1 MIFPALRILAAL
13 SLVVLNGLFVA
24 AEFAFVRIRATQI
37 DRLVQEGK
45 ATAGMVKTARR
56 KLDSYLAVCQLGITI
71 SSLGLGALGEP
82 VVAALIEPTLGP
94 LGVPEGLI
102 HTLAFAIAF
111 GIISFFHVVFG
122 ELAPKTIAIQS
133 PEGTSLFVAPFMR
146 FFYYLLLPLT
156 TVFNGTANAIT
167 RMLGYPPASE
177 TDETH
182 SEKEIRQ
189 LVAQS
194 TQHGVLEEDEEEM
207 VDAVFELNDKVAREI
222 MVPRPDVVSL
232 PAEMD
237 LRKLVSVAAAGNYT
251 RYPVY
256 EEGSPDRIVGAV
268 HVKDVLRT
276 VESEGGLD
284 ASLTARD
291 LAREVL
297 VVPENRSIDGI
308 LEDFQRQE
316 LQMAIVIDEW
326 GSFEGLFTLEDI
338 IEEIVGEI
346 RDEFDEEEPAI
357 RKLPDGSYSID
368 GRIPIGVVNEAL
380 GSEFESE
387 DFDTI
392 GGLVLGHLGRA
403 PEVGDEV
410 RLDGYLLRVDEVDG
424 PRVAQVI
431 AWEAEEPENAP
442 DERGDG
448 QGDEAS

>member
-1 MIFPALRILAAL
+1 
-13 SLVVLNGLFVA
+13 VA
-24 AEFAFVRIRATQI
+24 AEFAFVKIRATQV
-37 DRLVQEGK
+37 DRLEREGR
-45 ATAGMVKTARR
+45 AGAGMVRAATG
-56 KLDSYLAVCQLGITI
+56 KLDAYLAVCQLGITI
-71 SSLGLGALGEP
+71 SSLGLGWLGEP
-82 VVAALIEPTLGP
+82 AVATVIEPLFGFF
-94 LGVPEGLI
+94 GIPEGLL
-102 HTLAFAIAF
+102 HPVALAIAF
-111 GIISFFHVVFG
+111 GIITFLHVVFG

-133 PEGTSLFVAPFMR
+133 TEGTSLFVAPFMR
-146 FFYYLLLPLT
+146 FFYYLLLPGIV
-156 TVFNGTANAIT
+156 VFNGTANLFL
-167 RMLGYPPASE
+167 RLLGYSPASE
-177 TDETH
+177 GEDTH
-182 SEKEIRQ
+182 TEDEIRT
-189 LVAQS
+189 LVRQS
-194 TQHGVLEEDEEEM
+194 ARRGVLDEDEEEM
-207 VDAVFELNDKVAREI
+207 VGAVFELNDKVAREI

-232 PAEMD
+232 PAEMG
-237 LRKLVSVAAAGNYT
+237 LRKLLSVAAAGNYT

-256 EEGSPDRIVGAV
+256 EDDSADRIVGAV
-268 HVKDVLRT
+268 HVKDVLRA

-284 ASLTARD
+284 ANLTARD

-297 VVPENRSIDGI
+297 VVPENRPIDEI
-308 LEDFQRQE
+308 LEEFQNQE
-316 LQMAIVIDEW
+316 IQMAIVIDEW

-410 RLDGYLLRVDEVDG
+410 RLDGYLLSVNEIDG

-431 AWEAEEPENAP
+431 AREAEEPENAP
-442 DERGDG
+442 DGRSPEEDSR
-448 QGDEAS
+448 SS

>member
-1 MIFPALRILAAL
+1 
-13 SLVVLNGLFVA
+13 VVLNGLFVA
-24 AEFAFVRIRATQI
+24 AEFAFVKIRATQV
-37 DRLVQEGK
+37 DRLEREGR
-45 ATAGMVKTARR
+45 AGAGMVRAATG
-56 KLDSYLAVCQLGITI
+56 KLDAYLAVCQLGITI
-71 SSLGLGALGEP
+71 SSLGLGWLGEP
-82 VVAALIEPTLGP
+82 AVATVIEPLFGA
-94 LGVPEGLI
+94 LGVPEGLL
-102 HTLAFAIAF
+102 HPVALAIAF
-111 GIISFFHVVFG
+111 GIITFLHVVFG
-122 ELAPKTIAIQS
+122 ELAPKTIAIQNA
-133 PEGTSLFVAPFMR
+133 EGTSLFVAPFMR
-146 FFYYLLLPLT
+146 FFYYLLLPGT
-156 TVFNGTANAIT
+156 TLFNGTANLFT
-167 RMLGYPPASE
+167 RLLGYAPASE
-177 TDETH
+177 GEDLHTEH
-182 SEKEIRQ
+182 EIRT
-189 LVAQS
+189 LVRQS
-194 TQHGVLEEDEEEM
+194 AGQGIVERDEEEM
-207 VDAVFELNDKVAREI
+207 VGAVFELNDTVAREI

-256 EEGSPDRIVGAV
+256 EDDSPDRIVGAV
-268 HVKDVLRT
+268 HVKDVLRA

-284 ASLTARD
+284 ADLMARD

-297 VVPENRSIDGI
+297 IVPENRPIDGI
-308 LEDFQRQE
+308 LADFQKQE

-326 GSFEGLFTLEDI
+326 GTFEGLFTLEDI

-346 RDEFDEEEPAI
+346 RDEFDEEEPAVH
-357 RKLPDGSYSID
+357 KLPDGSYSID

-431 AWEAEEPENAP
+431 AREAPEEEPENNVR
-442 DERGDG
+442 DERPPEG
-448 QGDEAS
+448 